1 MPENGLSEDP
11 VAVSENACAEIETV
25 RKNLQRLYE
34 QFAMTDDTAQE
45 IARNEL
51 CRGLVPRLEL
61 AEREAIELTELII
74 LARKS
79 S

>member
-1 MPENGLSEDP
+1 MCRNRDGAQDP
-11 VAVSENACAEIETV
+11 
-25 RKNLQRLYE
+25 QRLYE
-34 QFAMTDDTAQE
+34 QLAMTDDTAQG

-51 CRGLVPRLEL
+51 RRGLVQRLEL
-61 AEREAIELTELII
+61 AEREAIEPTELII

>member
-1 MPENGLSEDP
+1 MTENGLGEDP
-11 VAVSENACAEIETV
+11 VAVSEKAGVEIETV

-34 QFAMTDDTAQE
+34 QFAMTNDTAQE
-45 IARNEL
+45 IAHNEL
-51 CRGLVPRLEL
+51 CRGLVRRLEL
-61 AEREAIELTELII
+61 AEREAVELTELII

>member
-1 MPENGLSEDP
+1 MCRNRDGAQD
-11 VAVSENACAEIETV
+11 
-25 RKNLQRLYE
+25 LQRFYE
-34 QFAMTDDTAQE
+34 QLAMTDDTAQE

-51 CRGLVPRLEL
+51 RRGLVQRLEL

>member
-1 MPENGLSEDP
+1 
-11 VAVSENACAEIETV
+11 
-25 RKNLQRLYE
+25 
-34 QFAMTDDTAQE
+34 MTDDTAQE

-51 CRGLVPRLEL
+51 CRGLVQRLEL